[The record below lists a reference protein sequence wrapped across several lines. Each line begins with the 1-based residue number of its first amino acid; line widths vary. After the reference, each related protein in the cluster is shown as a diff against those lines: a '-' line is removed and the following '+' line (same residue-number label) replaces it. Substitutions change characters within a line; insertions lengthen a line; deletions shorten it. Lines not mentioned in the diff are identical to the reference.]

1 MGELY
6 LCPTPIGNLED
17 ITLRTIR
24 ILKEVDIIAAE
35 DTRHSLKLLQHLGIN
50 KPLTSYHEHN
60 KYKKID
66 YIIEKLNSG
75 NNIALVTDAGTPAIS
90 DPGEELVKKCIELG
104 INVVALPGATA
115 SITALIISG
124 FNTKGFIFEG
134 FLPTDKKSRIKILE
148 RNKNEE
154 RTLIF
159 YEAPHRLIETL
170 NIMLDNFG
178 NRNIAVCKEL
188 TKLHE
193 EVIRGTIEEV
203 LEIFNSSDKIR
214 GEFVLVL
221 EGKSSE
227 LINEEKIKKF
237 SEIDINTHMMMYT
250 SNGMSEKDAMKIVAK
265 ERGMKKREVYSILK
279 GDQDE

>member
-170 NIMLDNFG
+170 NILLDNFG